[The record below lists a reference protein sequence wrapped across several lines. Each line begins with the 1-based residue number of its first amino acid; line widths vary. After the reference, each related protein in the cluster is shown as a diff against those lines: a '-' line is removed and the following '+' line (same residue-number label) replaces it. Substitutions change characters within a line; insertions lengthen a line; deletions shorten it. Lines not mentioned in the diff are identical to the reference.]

1 MTAWSATNKNSRIV
15 LSNGSLTATADTS
28 VTNTHEVGWADGSFT
43 TGQKIY
49 WEVHVD
55 ALGGDVGVGV
65 VNSSASHADGD
76 FLGSYTDA
84 IGEYENGAVW
94 YNFGEVA
101 TANPTFA
108 AGDTVCVAVDFNAGL
123 IWWRTN
129 AGNWNNSGTAD
140 PSTGT
145 GGITVGITG
154 ALFPA
159 YSVKYDGTTQSAVT
173 ANFGATTFA
182 HTMPSG
188 FSSLDV
194 PAGTVAISATSSS
207 AMSSA
212 TRLRTGA
219 GSIAAASAVSASAV
233 RIASGATVSISATSS
248 FFAAGATQPYD
259 GLYGDGLYG
268 AEYYSARIQDQAEGP
283 VIIAATTVVEAGVI
297 VKLAGMA
304 ASAVSGW
311 ADTASMRLR
320 TSALA
325 ILVATA
331 MTAFGRKFWD
341 PDTAQSATWVP
352 PTPGT
357 DPWSKSAA
365 SSATWT
371 KPAPGT
377 DPWTKQADPAATWT
391 VTPPQN

>member
-15 LSNGSLTATADTS
+15 LSNGGLTATADTS
-28 VTNTHEVGWADGSFT
+28 ATNTHEVGWADGSFT

-65 VNSSASHADGD
+65 ANSSAAHADGD
-76 FLGSYTDA
+76 FLGSYTSA

-108 AGDTVCVAVDFNAGL
+108 AGDTVCVAVDFSAGL

-129 AGNWNNSGTAD
+129 AGNWNNSSTAD

-194 PAGTVAISATSSS
+194 PAGFTVAISAS
-207 AMSSA
+207 ASA
-212 TRLRTGA
+212 SASGLR
-219 GSIAAASAVSASAV
+219 IAVGGTLSVSAVSSL
-233 RIASGATVSISATSS
+233 I
-248 FFAAGATQPYD
+248 AGATGSS
-259 GLYGDGLYG
+259 GLYGMGLFG
-268 AEYYSARIQDQAEGP
+268 VEYYSARIQDQADGP
-283 VIIAATTVVEAGVI
+283 TIVAATTVVEAGTVI
-297 VKLAGMA
+297 KLAGA
-304 ASAVSGW
+304 AVSAVSGW
-311 ADTASMRLR
+311 ADTAAARLR

-325 ILVATA
+325 IFVASSLIA
-331 MTAFGRKFWD
+331 AGRKLWD
-341 PDTAQSATWVP
+341 PAAAQSATWVVP
-352 PTPGT
+352 PPGT

-365 SSATWT
+365 SAATWT
-371 KPAPGT
+371 KPASGT
-377 DPWTKQADPAATWT
+377 DPWTKDANPPVAWST
-391 VTPPQN
+391 TPPQN